1 MATYKARPVYCYKIK
16 TGELFQYPSIY
27 KACKGLDISYN
38 SGSRCNISKSI
49 KSDNKRKASA
59 YGFVWF
65 DQSENGSI
73 VDKNQL
79 YLGLNYRYERMNHKG
94 VKIDWLQLKSLHKS
108 NQVPII
114 AYDDNGQEIYYQS
127 VKEAAE
133 DFDTPDSNISRV
145 LNNQNKGRSSHHLGQ
160 KRLKACGWYFRY
172 A

>member
-1 MATYKARPVYCYKIK
+1 MATYKARPVYCYKIIS
-16 TGELFQYPSIY
+16 GELFEYRSIFQ
-27 KACKGLDISYN
+27 ACKGLDISYN
-38 SGSRCNISKSI
+38 SGGRSNISKSI
-49 KSDNKRKASA
+49 KSDNKNKASA

-65 DQSENGSI
+65 DKSEDGSF
-73 VDKNQL
+73 VDKNDL
-79 YLGLNYRYERMNHKG
+79 YLGLNNRYEKINHKG

-114 AYDDNGQEIYYQS
+114 AFDDNDQELYYDS
-127 VKEAAE
+127 IKEAAE

-160 KRLKACGWYFRY
+160 KKLKACGWDFRY